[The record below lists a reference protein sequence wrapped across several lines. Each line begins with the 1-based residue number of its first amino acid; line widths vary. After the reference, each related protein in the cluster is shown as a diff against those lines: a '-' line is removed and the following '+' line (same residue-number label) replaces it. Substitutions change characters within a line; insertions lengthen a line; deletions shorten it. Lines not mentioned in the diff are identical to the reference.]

1 LCGVPQLGDGVLL
14 SIVEL
19 PEDFFF
25 LFSSSSFEFLI
36 EVNSRISQLGS
47 LFISSFNDPL
57 HHSLSDSLIITF

>member
-1 LCGVPQLGDGVLL
+1 LVDSVLL

-25 LFSSSSFEFLI
+25 LLSLSSFEFLI
-36 EVNSRISQLGS
+36 EVFGSISQIES

-57 HHSLSDSLIITF
+57 HESLSDSLVITF